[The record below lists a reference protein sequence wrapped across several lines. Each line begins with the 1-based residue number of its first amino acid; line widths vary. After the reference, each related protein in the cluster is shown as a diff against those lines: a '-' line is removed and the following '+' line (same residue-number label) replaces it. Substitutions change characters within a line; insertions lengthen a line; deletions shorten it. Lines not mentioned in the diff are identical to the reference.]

1 MEQKETFLHFKQGEK
16 NQSPI
21 KQEMSMWWAQR
32 TVTESSCVR
41 CCGNPSSLACTRQP
55 AKAGPCPWEWAAPM
69 MPSRLIKALGWSDIL
84 WFQRLKLWFFFQNK
98 NLTFRFTK
106 NNSRD
111 SYCSPLDHSYSYG
124 PYANNVFSL
133 NSMTAVLY
141 HELWNLQSFRVIILN
156 DFNVKDARLTI
167 RLLFSPL
174 TLNCKFHLFID
185 SSIALSSYL

>member
-69 MPSRLIKALGWSDIL
+69 MPSRLTKALGWSDIL
-84 WFQRLKLWFFFQNK
+84 WFQRLKLWF
-98 NLTFRFTK
+98 
-106 NNSRD
+106 
-111 SYCSPLDHSYSYG
+111 
-124 PYANNVFSL
+124 
-133 NSMTAVLY
+133 
-141 HELWNLQSFRVIILN
+141 SFRTRTSLSDLQRITAETPTTVPWITVILM
-156 DFNVKDARLTI
+156 VLTPTTS
-167 RLLFSPL
+167 FPL
-174 TLNCKFHLFID
+174 TQWQLSYTTNYGIFRASGSLFWMISMSRTQD
-185 SSIALSSYL
+185 